1 MVKWFLVMTILRAV
15 KYSHTHQ
22 RQSFTNVS
30 ALDVRD
36 FHIAESV
43 GCLCNRNPTYGHG
56 RPNSWV
62 HGFNYSIVNPDGS
75 FYDSSPILNPDLSFH
90 AEGKT
95 YYPEGHKCA
104 KI

>member
-1 MVKWFLVMTILRAV
+1 MKVGKLYFTHGEYLNKFHAATTANSFMRAV

-75 FYDSSPILNPDLSFH
+75 FYDSSPITVS
-90 AEGKT
+90 
-95 YYPEGHKCA
+95 
-104 KI
+104 